1 MLTSAR
7 KINQYKSASI
17 LKGKINKQTV
27 IKRKQQHQWQNSGTD
42 GLNLVILFKSWLIKK

>member
-27 IKRKQQHQWQNSGTD
+27 VKRKQHQWQNSGTD
-42 GLNLVILFKSWLIKK
+42 GLNLVILFKSRLIKK